1 MKVAL
6 IRIREAADKYLSP
19 RKLSVASSEAL
30 PSAAHIGDMLADLL
44 GGLEG
49 PAPSNRVARPSAV
62 GTSSWASAGTAAPV
76 ATSNETAS
84 ASSAGTVPPPPPGT
98 VGIGAAGP
106 SSSTLA
112 STRTFPSAGAGR
124 RADARVDVVAASHEP
139 AQSPGWTR
147 TILDVQLASGSPAA
161 SAVDVSVRVGY
172 DGGSVEDTEVIRIIG
187 WSDGSGDTFAP
198 GPMELTPDVV
208 RQFVFEARS
217 DLAIDVE
224 TKLGD
229 R

>member
-1 MKVAL
+1 MG
-6 IRIREAADKYLSP
+6 IRRN
-19 RKLSVASSEAL
+19 RC
-30 PSAAHIGDMLADLL
+30 IGDDHYRNLSD
-44 GGLEG
+44 
-49 PAPSNRVARPSAV
+49 SSV
-62 GTSSWASAGTAAPV
+62 GTT
-76 ATSNETAS
+76 
-84 ASSAGTVPPPPPGT
+84 PPPPS
-98 VGIGAAGP
+98 GAVHAGATGP
-106 SSSTLA
+106 VSSAPA
-112 STRTFPSAGAGR
+112 STRTPPAASAGR
-124 RADARVDVVAASHEP
+124 RAGRPRVNVVGVSHAP

-147 TILDVQLASGSPAA
+147 TTMDVQLANGSPAA
-161 SAVDVSVRVGY
+161 PAVDVSVRVGY

-198 GPMELTPDVV
+198 GPIELHQNVV